1 MPHPPSSCRSELP
14 EGAPPIVHH
23 HSVLRRDAQ
32 GIGGGTKGG
41 GGGQHERQ
49 AGAGCRVGNAR
60 QVKEACTRDAP
71 NLVGKCS
78 EACSREGWRGP
89 CLLQPHMLET
99 HSFILSASSA
109 SAASTCAHTRTWHVG
124 VPRRIQQLDSAW
136 GLSLQPLHIH
146 KGRQHSA
153 AVVGLG
159 ARLQRSRGCRHGR
172 KGAQHSSGTTAAC
185 TKYQPTARVAG
196 CVRAAGG

>member
-1 MPHPPSSCRSELP
+1 MQCAAIRMFRPQQAQHMASRVLSTGSSALLPCISQSLLSQVNAPGVAHHMPHPPSSCCSELP

-23 HSVLRRDAQ
+23 HSVLGRDAQ

-60 QVKEACTRDAP
+60 QVKEACARDAP

-99 HSFILSASSA
+99 RSFS
-109 SAASTCAHTRTWHVG
+109 
-124 VPRRIQQLDSAW
+124 RRVKRAQRQRPALAPTSHLARW
-136 GLSLQPLHIH
+136 GATLHP
-146 KGRQHSA
+146 A
-153 AVVGLG
+153 
-159 ARLQRSRGCRHGR
+159 
-172 KGAQHSSGTTAAC
+172 T
-185 TKYQPTARVAG
+185 
-196 CVRAAGG
+196 

>member
-1 MPHPPSSCRSELP
+1 MAASRSRRSGRTCSVRPCACTEHSRHSMWHRVCCQQGAAPCCLAVASHPPSFPQVHAPGVAHHMPHPPSSCRSELP

-99 HSFILSASSA
+99 RSFS
-109 SAASTCAHTRTWHVG
+109 
-124 VPRRIQQLDSAW
+124 RRVKRAQRQRPALAPTSHLARW
-136 GLSLQPLHIH
+136 GATLHP
-146 KGRQHSA
+146 A
-153 AVVGLG
+153 
-159 ARLQRSRGCRHGR
+159 
-172 KGAQHSSGTTAAC
+172 T
-185 TKYQPTARVAG
+185 
-196 CVRAAGG
+196 